1 MNGNRR
7 NKGFTLA
14 ELLVV
19 VAIIAVLVAVA
30 LPTFAKHLEK
40 SREATDAAN
49 IRSQYAEVM
58 TDGITSGGSV
68 NANHEK
74 YAAVELKQTQN
85 GWQLTELANSLNSLF
100 GPDRIVGNGP
110 NRGGIAWVEYDAQR
124 ECALLHYEG
133 GSSTGGNTGGN
144 TGGSGGESGTGSD
157 TVIGK
162 VEQSAGTWPT
172 EENLG
177 SIKTG
182 KAYKLPDGTIFIAA
196 SDQSY
201 NKYYPPHLPTESGYE
216 WLGVKLSGTIISSD
230 KITDGK
236 LTVTVNY
243 GDILE
248 NPDGSLSI
256 WKNSASN
263 TWGVPISDGNWIKL
277 VLA

>member
-1 MNGNRR
+1 M
-7 NKGFTLA
+7 
-14 ELLVV
+14 
-19 VAIIAVLVAVA
+19 
-30 LPTFAKHLEK
+30 
-40 SREATDAAN
+40 
-49 IRSQYAEVM
+49 
-58 TDGITSGGSV
+58 
-68 NANHEK
+68 
-74 YAAVELKQTQN
+74 
-85 GWQLTELANSLNSLF
+85 
-100 GPDRIVGNGP
+100 
-110 NRGGIAWVEYDAQR
+110 
-124 ECALLHYEG
+124 
-133 GSSTGGNTGGN
+133 
-144 TGGSGGESGTGSD
+144 
-157 TVIGK
+157 
-162 VEQSAGTWPT
+162 EQSAGTWPT

-216 WLGVKLSGTIISSD
+216 WLGVKLSGTVISSD

-263 TWGVPISDGNWIKL
+263 TWGVPTSDGNWIKL

>member
-1 MNGNRR
+1 MR
-7 NKGFTLA
+7 A
-14 ELLVV
+14 VV
-19 VAIIAVLVAVA
+19 PPAG
-30 LPTFAKHLEK
+30 T
-40 SREATDAAN
+40 REAIPAAPAVILEREA
-49 IRSQYAEVM
+49 IRL
-58 TDGITSGGSV
+58 SG
-68 NANHEK
+68 K
-74 YAAVELKQTQN
+74 
-85 GWQLTELANSLNSLF
+85 W
-100 GPDRIVGNGP
+100 
-110 NRGGIAWVEYDAQR
+110 
-124 ECALLHYEG
+124 
-133 GSSTGGNTGGN
+133 SSRPVLGR
-144 TGGSGGESGTGSD
+144 
-157 TVIGK
+157 
-162 VEQSAGTWPT
+162 P

-216 WLGVKLSGTIISSD
+216 WLGVKLSGTVISSD

>member
-7 NKGFTLA
+7 NKGFTLT

-85 GWQLTELANSLNSLF
+85 GWQLTELANNLNSLF

-133 GSSTGGNTGGN
+133 GSSTGGNT
-144 TGGSGGESGTGSD
+144 EAIPAAPA
-157 TVIGK
+157 VIL
-162 VEQSAGTWPT
+162 EREA
-172 EENLG
+172 
-177 SIKTG
+177 IR
-182 KAYKLPDGTIFIAA
+182 
-196 SDQSY
+196 
-201 NKYYPPHLPTESGYE
+201 
-216 WLGVKLSGTIISSD
+216 LSGKWSSRPVLGRRR
-230 KITDGK
+230 KI
-236 LTVTVNY
+236 
-243 GDILE
+243 
-248 NPDGSLSI
+248 
-256 WKNSASN
+256 
-263 TWGVPISDGNWIKL
+263 WGVSKQGKHTSCRMVRYSLQPPTSHTINIILPISRPKADMNG
-277 VLA
+277 LA

>member
-1 MNGNRR
+1 M
-7 NKGFTLA
+7 
-14 ELLVV
+14 
-19 VAIIAVLVAVA
+19 
-30 LPTFAKHLEK
+30 
-40 SREATDAAN
+40 
-49 IRSQYAEVM
+49 
-58 TDGITSGGSV
+58 
-68 NANHEK
+68 
-74 YAAVELKQTQN
+74 ELKQTQN

-144 TGGSGGESGTGSD
+144 TGGSGGDSGTGSD

-230 KITDGK
+230 KITPCRFFLFLIGHNS
-236 LTVTVNY
+236 LTDTFTQRFA
-243 GDILE
+243 
-248 NPDGSLSI
+248 SLH
-256 WKNSASN
+256 NSGGRLLAI
-263 TWGVPISDGNWIKL
+263 ISFVREVI
-277 VLA
+277 